1 MAEVN
6 RGKRQIATFGNKV
19 KSLVPSFRQTI
30 PDRESIT
37 VTKQSVTGREY
48 APYSE
53 NENQEG
59 MFIQAHS
66 INDGHCNNGNWTE
79 YHTNQLV
86 AQADLNYRFLSPIN
100 PNTPNKPDTPSPKSI
115 ISNNGCVE
123 IDNSS
128 QTILNGNSYEAHL
141 TVKEGFAKIPDGYV
155 EMQDT
160 DGNWNIVVINGEEL
174 SWANVQ
180 DKDIIIP
187 EVTGNVRF
195 VFDEGCTDATHTV
208 TLRWLANGV
217 EITEPEVKT
226 VTHGNTFSPASH
238 QNDRDITG
246 YHITS
251 MSPNNDFIVNSDST
265 VVYTCEKNQY
275 TVTYVGNHATL
286 TDSTQT
292 VEHGQSTTNTYE
304 LDPGYSG
311 VSVSSVNPSGNV
323 GNVTA
328 QNGTVNVTNVTGNVT
343 ITIVG
348 NLSSYTVT
356 FEGDDNLTIADSTKT
371 VQHGE
376 GTTTTFTL
384 TSGYEVDSIT
394 VCEGNAEVSH
404 SGNVITVSNVTSNAK
419 ICGRSRQSVT
429 VTDIYASDMDAMGG
443 VRLYAKSSNNTFKT
457 EPNLFTVTSYKIG
470 SDSEVNIDSNGQED
484 VTQVF
489 DYNFKDN
496 SSYPGGITTAQAVK
510 VDKKRIKALENVK
523 TTSRTVA
530 LTVECGGFS
539 KTITG
544 ISQRGESY
552 GYPKAISSNSTTDD
566 IWDNKSSYWVGG
578 SNYLPD
584 YGGSCEMYGAP
595 TQTQGAD
602 IYNKDVTPY
611 YIAGTDIGDN
621 PLTKLSSG
629 VTFVNSSG
637 SSATP
642 SNYNRANDN
651 SHTSNKHHGDHYHT
665 RWDIDGT
672 IGEIFDYD
680 TLVVKTDFCGN
691 KIGSCTCSSHKE
703 SSGNIDKTV
712 EAVSKTGQNIV
723 KSPEITYTMYYVKP
737 QHRYGRDSVS
747 YYHNNDIYKVQLN
760 NEALF
765 KNKSLQPIT
774 FSYPR
779 HIQLNPITQSKKASY
794 NDNSSSL
801 ESVRWESSK
810 SSNNTKPEDYS
821 TDYYDYSNIID
832 ATSDHITFDPYNQRC
847 YDDAAIGYDVTLSDT
862 DTFLDSSIKGRVV
875 TAYYTKMSN
884 ENMVRPRVADGINGG
899 YKFAKLSGN
908 YSNINYDNRSD
919 GFNTNYFEYYDIDTY
934 CNTIKNIQGQKYIRT
949 DANHIEPLEGVTYP
963 YDYNHTNTD
972 FRSLITSNGYEA
984 AQAMGDESDYK
995 HNYHNLCD
1003 YVRFEQY
1010 YNDPSI
1016 LIDTHKNHYLHN
1028 DCYNKFVGCV
1038 GGFNHDGNRIEYYED
1053 VNNTDIS
1060 GYWTDEFVSSITK
1073 ITRIPDIQAEQYKL
1087 EINGVEDSRTFR
1099 KGSSY
1104 EYDGMLYY
1112 PEQEYTFED
1121 VISTNANGSIQISFV
1136 PTENQ
1141 TIGAFEVYVNGS
1153 LYARKMDV
1161 SQTNRT
1167 SIDIEGAASGDGN
1180 RDITIKA
1187 YTNNSTNYIPFIN
1200 QDTQTYNTG
1209 YENYVHTG
1217 GGLFEITAAW
1227 SDGDVRII
1235 QIPME
1240 GSCKCNYAGER
1251 NKYPNASGG
1260 RLSWE
1265 TLANCYVKS
1274 DGTVND
1280 NTGGELKLKVQ
1291 PQ

>member
-86 AQADLNYRFLSPIN
+86 AQEDLNYRFLSPIN
-100 PNTPNKPDTPSPKSI
+100 PNTPDKPDTPSPKSI

-123 IDNSS
+123 IDNSN

-275 TVTYVGNHATL
+275 TVT
-286 TDSTQT
+286 
-292 VEHGQSTTNTYE
+292 
-304 LDPGYSG
+304 
-311 VSVSSVNPSGNV
+311 
-323 GNVTA
+323 
-328 QNGTVNVTNVTGNVT
+328 
-343 ITIVG
+343 
-348 NLSSYTVT
+348 
-356 FEGDDNLTIADSTKT
+356 FEGDANLTIADSTKT
-371 VQHGE
+371 VEHGG

-384 TSGYEVDSIT
+384 TPGYEVNYIT
-394 VCEGNAEVSH
+394 VCEGSAQVST
-404 SGNVITVSNVTSNAK
+404 SGNVITVSNVTTDAK
-419 ICGRSRQSVT
+419 ICARSKEVVE

-489 DYNFKDN
+489 DYDFKDN

-703 SSGNIDKTV
+703 SSGYIDKTV

-723 KSPEITYTMYYVKP
+723 KSPKITYTMYYVKP

-779 HIQLNPITQSKKASY
+779 HIQLYPITKSKVASY
-794 NDNSSSL
+794 SDNSSSL
-801 ESVRWESSK
+801 ESIRWESSK

-832 ATSDHITFDPYNQRC
+832 ATSDHITFDPYNQSC

-884 ENMVRPRVADGINGG
+884 ENMVRPTREADGINGG

-908 YSNINYDNRSD
+908 YSNINYNNRSD

-972 FRSLITSNGYEA
+972 FRSLITSNGYKA

-1087 EINGVEDSRTFR
+1087 EINGVEDSRTFI

-1141 TIGAFEVYVNGS
+1141 TIGAFEVYVNDS